1 MVKLTASE
9 PSQVKDVMMSIVTLE
24 NQPLLPQS
32 ATVESQAIS
41 NETILN
47 DKLNSCEI
55 NTLTQNL
62 SEILKKEDILNK
74 LKELKPIY
82 QNEGLEILGVFG
94 SYAKETNTKY
104 SDIDIAYKL
113 DYDKFSKKYIGGFSK
128 ILRINEIKDELK
140 AIFKTEVDF
149 VSDSNKK
156 IMKDLIYV

>member
-1 MVKLTASE
+1 MNK
-9 PSQVKDVMMSIVTLE
+9 
-24 NQPLLPQS
+24 
-32 ATVESQAIS
+32 
-41 NETILN
+41 NE
-47 DKLNSCEI
+47 
-55 NTLTQNL
+55 
-62 SEILKKEDILNK
+62 ILNK

-94 SYAKETNTKY
+94 SYTKETNTKY